1 MKNVQINDQ
10 QVNGH
15 NEGSRFLKTQDRSL
29 YLLWLVWIVWL
40 PFLLPPIIGMFQAHP
55 PLPRLIIT
63 LAGIV
68 LFAGIYLR
76 ATWRNVQERFA
87 TLPPLE
93 QIRVSKQLSLLLLV
107 ALSVVLA
114 FLGNVNGNTLLEP
127 FIYTSAYIAGRLSV
141 VRAAQLLI
149 ALALLEAA
157 VGWLTALGL
166 FQIGQAVIY
175 AMVVGAVTMSMVRF
189 SLTRRELRLARE
201 EIARL
206 AVTNERLRIARDL
219 HDLLGHNL
227 SLIALKSELARRL
240 LAVAPER
247 AASEISDIEDVAR
260 TTLQEVREAV
270 ASYRQPTLASE
281 LQAAQE
287 ILAAAGIAYRYEGDA
302 GISATL
308 PSTVEAVLS
317 WALREGVTNVI
328 RHSRAHQ
335 CTVRVKQGSYD
346 ICVEVIDNGSGTP
359 PGALPTATPA
369 FVVLPNVSL
378 PSVDTARP
386 DLTIRA
392 GGVFAWPFGCR
403 LHSGTRMHK
412 HSKSYRW
419 KHGQQERS
427 EQV

>member
-1 MKNVQINDQ
+1 MQDMNNVQRNDQ

-15 NEGSRFLKTQDRSL
+15 NEGSRFLRTQDRSL

-114 FLGNVNGNTLLEP
+114 FLGNVNGNTFLDP

-166 FQIGQAVIY
+166 FQIGQAVI
-175 AMVVGAVTMSMVRF
+175 
-189 SLTRRELRLARE
+189 
-201 EIARL
+201 
-206 AVTNERLRIARDL
+206 
-219 HDLLGHNL
+219 
-227 SLIALKSELARRL
+227 
-240 LAVAPER
+240 
-247 AASEISDIEDVAR
+247 
-260 TTLQEVREAV
+260 
-270 ASYRQPTLASE
+270 
-281 LQAAQE
+281 
-287 ILAAAGIAYRYEGDA
+287 
-302 GISATL
+302 
-308 PSTVEAVLS
+308 
-317 WALREGVTNVI
+317 
-328 RHSRAHQ
+328 
-335 CTVRVKQGSYD
+335 
-346 ICVEVIDNGSGTP
+346 
-359 PGALPTATPA
+359 
-369 FVVLPNVSL
+369 
-378 PSVDTARP
+378 
-386 DLTIRA
+386 
-392 GGVFAWPFGCR
+392 
-403 LHSGTRMHK
+403 
-412 HSKSYRW
+412 
-419 KHGQQERS
+419 
-427 EQV
+427 

>member
-1 MKNVQINDQ
+1 
-10 QVNGH
+10 
-15 NEGSRFLKTQDRSL
+15 
-29 YLLWLVWIVWL
+29 
-40 PFLLPPIIGMFQAHP
+40 
-55 PLPRLIIT
+55 
-63 LAGIV
+63 
-68 LFAGIYLR
+68 
-76 ATWRNVQERFA
+76 
-87 TLPPLE
+87 
-93 QIRVSKQLSLLLLV
+93 
-107 ALSVVLA
+107 
-114 FLGNVNGNTLLEP
+114 
-127 FIYTSAYIAGRLSV
+127 

-175 AMVVGAVTMSMVRF
+175 VIVVGAVTMSMVRF

-369 FVVLPNVSL
+369 GSNGLRGLTERVTALGGHCE
-378 PSVDTARP
+378 ARP
-386 DLTIRA
+386 YDKSGR
-392 GGVFAWPFGCR
+392 GFR
-403 LHSGTRMHK
+403 LAVWVPLAQRHQDAKT
-412 HSKSYRW
+412 
-419 KHGQQERS
+419 QQEPSLETLAAR
-427 EQV
+427 EE